1 MSTRQDFPFE
11 WPGADFVATREQRE
25 AIWQA
30 LYGGAPPYTL
40 TLPDGRR
47 ATFSRYVPGEVFL
60 AVDAEPPPGAPQGR
74 RERRSP

>member
-1 MSTRQDFPFE
+1 MSPRREFPFE
-11 WPGADFVATREQRE
+11 WPESDFVATREQRE

-47 ATFSRYVPGEVFL
+47 ATFTRYVPGEIFL
-60 AVDAEPPPGAPQGR
+60 AVDAEPPPD
-74 RERRSP
+74 REPPRP